1 LFFQATKLKE
11 ELDLNEKLISR
22 LTEIERII
30 TKGIMKKGLPAQF
43 LKDYADILRQHPIKE
58 SNDNFILKLIDNA
71 VK

>member
-1 LFFQATKLKE
+1 
-11 ELDLNEKLISR
+11 
-22 LTEIERII
+22 
-30 TKGIMKKGLPAQF
+30 MKKGLPAQF